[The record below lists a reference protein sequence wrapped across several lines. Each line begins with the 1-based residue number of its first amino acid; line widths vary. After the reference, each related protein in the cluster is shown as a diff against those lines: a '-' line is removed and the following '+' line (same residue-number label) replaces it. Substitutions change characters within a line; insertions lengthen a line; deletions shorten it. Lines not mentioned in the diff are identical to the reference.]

1 MILMKQKNFD
11 SDVIPAEQ
19 VVLLEK
25 HILEELKKLR
35 ADSVEEMK
43 NVRMESERKS
53 KLLAEYQATPLEVV
67 EIDSLWDIINPDT
80 IVRDFDERLRPLK
93 ESDKSMAALLNK
105 IDNRTGRIDNG
116 LDNQYSLIE
125 GLDSYITKPSR
136 RRRFFE
142 FVWKNRYNVIY
153 DVAVALLSLF
163 AILWT
168 LYESRWSDDAW
179 ARRAYDA
186 AVILEFK
193 DKEIVYHSVRQDFA
207 NGKAKSN
214 KHRIRELEAE
224 VKELEMACAD
234 GDDVDDGEAHRGT
247 TPLS

>member
-11 SDVIPAEQ
+11 SDVIPAEH

-43 NVRMESERKS
+43 NVRTESERKS
-53 KLLAEYQATPLEVV
+53 KLLAEYQATPMEVI

-153 DVAVALLSLF
+153 DVAVALLSSLRYSGLSTNPAGRMTPGPGVRMMRPLF
-163 AILWT
+163 WNL
-168 LYESRWSDDAW
+168 
-179 ARRAYDA
+179 
-186 AVILEFK
+186 
-193 DKEIVYHSVRQDFA
+193 
-207 NGKAKSN
+207 
-214 KHRIRELEAE
+214 RIRRLSIIASGRT
-224 VKELEMACAD
+224 LPMAKQNPTSIGFVSSKRRLRSWRWLARM
-234 GDDVDDGEAHRGT
+234 GMM
-247 TPLS
+247 

>member
-43 NVRMESERKS
+43 NVRTESERKS
-53 KLLAEYQATPLEVV
+53 KLLAEYQATPMEVV

-80 IVRDFDERLRPLK
+80 IVRNFDERLRPLK

-193 DKEIVYHSVRQDFA
+193 DKEIVYHRVRQDFA

-224 VKELEMACAD
+224 VKELEMAGAD
-234 GDDVDDGEAHRGT
+234 GDDVDDGGSH
-247 TPLS
+247 

>member
-43 NVRMESERKS
+43 NVRTESERKS
-53 KLLAEYQATPLEVV
+53 KLLAEYQATPMEVV

-80 IVRDFDERLRPLK
+80 IVRNFDERLRPLK
-93 ESDKSMAALLNK
+93 ESDKSITALLNK
-105 IDNRTGRIDNG
+105 IDNG
-116 LDNQYSLIE
+116 LDNQYSLME

-136 RRRFFE
+136 KRRFFE

-207 NGKAKSN
+207 NGKAKFN

-224 VKELEMACAD
+224 VKELEMAGED
-234 GDDVDDGEAHRGT
+234 GDDVDDGGSH
-247 TPLS
+247 